1 MKVSNNSFYIIPFR
15 AAKTQS
21 EEDKNPI
28 SKLGEREIL
37 LKATAIAGLGF
48 GAKALFYLW
57 ENGFEFEHLWRLGTK
72 IVDKNKQVTKN
83 KQLLYLGA
91 FGALAIGFIGAVG
104 ALYTLFKTPEIM
116 YNGKVNAFVK
126 NKDMDLYRKSNKVEV
141 ELYDQMNDKA
151 KDATDK
157 EKKVLAQ
164 QYLKLKAA
172 KNPTPDFIKQ
182 K

>member
-1 MKVSNNSFYIIPFR
+1 MKVSSNSFYIIPFR
-15 AAKTQS
+15 AAKKQS

-28 SKLGEREIL
+28 SKLGERETL
-37 LKATAIAGLGF
+37 LKTTVIAGLGF

-57 ENGFEFEHLWRLGTK
+57 ENGFEIEHLWDVSTK
-72 IVDKNKQVTKN
+72 IAEKNKQAKSKPLIYV
-83 KQLLYLGA
+83 GA
-91 FGALAIGFIGAVG
+91 FVAVVGGFVAAVA
-104 ALYTLFKTPEIM
+104 ALYTLFKTPEIVYKGM
-116 YNGKVNAFVK
+116 VNAFVK
-126 NKDMDLYRKSNKVEV
+126 SKDMDLYRKSNKVAV

-151 KDATDK
+151 NEATAE
-157 EKKVLAQ
+157 EKKILAK